1 MVPSSELPVSCSASL
16 YCFRELVSDSHW
28 IKFSLLVQVVHT
40 RNFAARIWDRLRLD
54 LSAAFSPCF
63 PAPQQWRLDS
73 VSGIVSFLFFFFFSP
88 LRHGVVTLITSTQK
102 PPGTSAG
109 PIPTFSFRQAV
120 PSIYS
125 FIPCDVIRWCLV

>member
-73 VSGIVSFLFFFFFSP
+73 VSGIVSFLFFFFFAIATRCGHLNHVYP
-88 LRHGVVTLITSTQK
+88 ETSRNICGADPHIFIQT
-102 PPGTSAG
+102 GC
-109 PIPTFSFRQAV
+109 PI
-120 PSIYS
+120 Y
-125 FIPCDVIRWCLV
+125 L